1 MTKWDKKEQIWQFR
15 LGPGSDILRAVN
27 KVGTVCNRSREDVM
41 RYGYFDN
48 ARREYVIERVDLP
61 TSWINYLG
69 VENMAAVVNH
79 TAGGYS
85 FYKSPEYHRIS
96 RFRGNSVPMD
106 RPGYYIYIRD
116 NADGEYCTVSW
127 QPVAKPFT
135 EATYRCRHGMSYTV
149 YECRYRGLEASQ
161 TMFIPRGGKYAAV
174 GCADQKHGRA
184 GP

>member
-1 MTKWDKKEQIWQFR
+1 
-15 LGPGSDILRAVN
+15 
-27 KVGTVCNRSREDVM
+27 M

-61 TSWINYLG
+61 TSWTNYLG

-161 TMFIPRGGKYAAV
+161 TMFIPRGENVLLWDVRIKNTGEQARDISVFSYLEFSF
-174 GCADQKHGRA
+174 HSINI
-184 GP
+184 